1 MTYLGKPYYPAW
13 LDNLAEDVTLEG
25 AAMEGTAQGAETVR
39 SIVVTAREIY
49 ENQQFSFAGSYSSNG
64 FLEVYTT
71 PIRGKSTGV
80 VVTVIS
86 NEAGQ
91 AQHIA
96 VNHRPTS
103 SMLLFS
109 RLMGEKFAGT
119 PIAKHFIARES

>member
-1 MTYLGKPYYPAW
+1 MPYMGKPYYPAW

-25 AAMEGTAQGAETVR
+25 AAMEGAAQGAEAVH
-39 SIVVTAREIY
+39 SIVVAAREIY
-49 ENQQFSFAGSYSSNG
+49 EDQQFSFAGPFGDNG

-71 PIRGKSTGV
+71 PIRGKPTGV
-80 VVTVIS
+80 VVAVIR
-86 NEAGQ
+86 NAAGQ

-109 RLMGEKFAGT
+109 RLMGEKFAGN
-119 PIAKHFIARES
+119 PLAKHFMTTAS